1 MLAIQ
6 EIALIIMA
14 VESYNEYSFYK
25 MPSITYMTLRYIIV
39 VAIYILFS
47 KDWKAISQMFFLRR
61 LYFGN
66 GGSVTHIYFRA
77 ILVIINEVLMF
88 AIVVCCNIG
97 EERGINL
104 ALLLN
109 REIPVGKMS
118 GWLPKREVGSFG
130 MWPWSA

>member
-14 VESYNEYSFYK
+14 IESYNEYSFYK

-77 ILVIINEVLMF
+77 LLVIINEVLMF

-97 EERGINL
+97 EERGIGVVVNFSA
-104 ALLLN
+104 ALIICELDDLIMATG
-109 REIPVGKMS
+109 RI
-118 GWLPKREVGSFG
+118 
-130 MWPWSA
+130 